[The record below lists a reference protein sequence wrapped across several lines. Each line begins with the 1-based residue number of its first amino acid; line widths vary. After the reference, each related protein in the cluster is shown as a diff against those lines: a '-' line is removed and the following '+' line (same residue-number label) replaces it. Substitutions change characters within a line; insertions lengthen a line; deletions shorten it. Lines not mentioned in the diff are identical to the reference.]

1 MSSEYVACETCG
13 KDRLHYHAY
22 VQGEDECPSC
32 LLWKKCTGGIKLEP
46 APPVDEAFWLG
57 VDDKR

>member
-13 KDRLHYHAY
+13 EMRLHYYDY
-22 VQGEDECPSC
+22 VQGEDECDGC
-32 LLWKKCTGGIKLEP
+32 LLWRKGVGDAKLEVT
-46 APPVDEAFWLG
+46 PPVDEAFWLG

>member
-22 VQGEDECPSC
+22 VQGQDECPVC
-32 LLWKKCTGGIKLEP
+32 LAVADEP
-46 APPVDEAFWLG
+46 DPTIADAKTIQATLDWLR
-57 VDDKR
+57 VDDLR